1 MLRPLFLT
9 GSADDSEFLYTITV
23 DSPKGDPL
31 MGLIA
36 NDIDVRL
43 IAWPD
48 GEQAVQIG
56 RLAYPEPATPEG
68 PNVFRMLDA
77 STAHL
82 PQELREELNEQP
94 GVVADERGYG
104 WLLWVPT
111 NIDEHIAEYEYGEPM
126 TPPDDP
132 NYAEVHYAEAQE
144 RDLNAVPAAVVAL
157 WRKAAEFDCQYVLLD
172 SDARLLDLPTYD

>member
-9 GSADDSEFLYTITV
+9 GSKDEDEFLYTITV
-23 DSPKGDPL
+23 DSPKGQPL

-48 GEQAVQIG
+48 GEQAFQMG

-82 PQELREELNEQP
+82 PQELREELNQQP
-94 GVVADERGYG
+94 GVIADERGYG
-104 WLLWVPT
+104 WLLWVPE
-111 NIDEHIAEYEYGEPM
+111 NIDEHIAELVDHDEEYG
-126 TPPDDP
+126 
-132 NYAEVHYAEAQE
+132 
-144 RDLNAVPAAVVAL
+144 VPAAVLAL
-157 WRKAAEFDCQYVLLD
+157 WKKAAEYDCQYVLLD